1 MKALDDGNFAWDNF
15 DNFDGS
21 FALMM
26 VTFTLDLESMYQKQK
41 LFFLKQAIKTMS
53 RPQN

>member
-21 FALMM
+21 FALIM
-26 VTFTLDLESMYQKQK
+26 VTSTLELESLYQEQK
-41 LFFLKQAIKTMS
+41 LFFLKQAIKIMS